1 MAFDYKKEYK
11 EFYLPPRKPGI
22 VTVPPMN
29 FVSVQGR
36 GDPNEPGGEYQAAME
51 LLYGIAFTIKM
62 SYKGSHKI
70 DGYFEYVVPPLEGL
84 WHQEGV
90 DGVDYAHKECF
101 EWTSMIR
108 LPDFVTR
115 EVFDWAV
122 QEATAKKK
130 KDFSK
135 VQFFH
140 YDEGL
145 CVQCMHVGS
154 YDAEPETL
162 EQMDAFA
169 EENGLSLYGALSR
182 LDEITTLKTRVAKFK
197 DFYGLFEQLRADADG
212 LSVSEL
218 IDAIVK
224 RTGYLQLL
232 MAEGTDD
239 ALNRIQNI
247 DEFVNKAAE
256 YDKANP
262 EGKLEGFLEEVAL
275 VADIDSYEEGEET
288 VALMTL
294 HSAKGLEFPYV
305 FIIGMEE
312 GIFPGFRA
320 VMYGGEKEI
329 EEERK
334 KLEKEQQH
342 YQNALQRIN
351 AQLEAASDADRAAIE
366 EKKAELVAQLDKIDK
381 EFADVDYR
389 EANQR
394 AGYVYVISN
403 IGAFGENVYKIG
415 MTRRLD
421 PQDRVDELGDASVPF
436 NFDVHAM
443 IFSNDA
449 PKLEAALHNAFA
461 DRKLNFV
468 NQRRE
473 FFNVSL
479 DEIKQVIKDN
489 YDKSVE
495 FVELAPAE
503 QYRESLKL
511 KEQMKKKCIK

>member
-1 MAFDYKKEYK
+1 M
-11 EFYLPPRKPGI
+11 
-22 VTVPPMN
+22 
-29 FVSVQGR
+29 
-36 GDPNEPGGEYQAAME
+36 
-51 LLYGIAFTIKM
+51 IKLT
-62 SYKGSHKI
+62 
-70 DGYFEYVVPPLEGL
+70 P
-84 WHQEGV
+84 
-90 DGVDYAHKECF
+90 
-101 EWTSMIR
+101 
-108 LPDFVTR
+108 
-115 EVFDWAV
+115 
-122 QEATAKKK
+122 
-130 KDFSK
+130 
-135 VQFFH
+135 
-140 YDEGL
+140 
-145 CVQCMHVGS
+145 
-154 YDAEPETL
+154 
-162 EQMDAFA
+162 
-169 EENGLSLYGALSR
+169 
-182 LDEITTLKTRVAKFK
+182 
-197 DFYGLFEQLRADADG
+197 
-212 LSVSEL
+212 
-218 IDAIVK
+218 
-224 RTGYLQLL
+224 
-232 MAEGTDD
+232 
-239 ALNRIQNI
+239 
-247 DEFVNKAAE
+247 KAS
-256 YDKANP
+256 
-262 EGKLEGFLEEVAL
+262 FLEEVAL